1 MAKHFSFGFTAYRIH
16 LDSRWLTVISALY
29 FTTVLNLSL
38 WRYILRHLT
47 VADTATFFF
56 GISIPIVIFTA
67 LYLLFNLLLI
77 PYLAKPVLILLLFI
91 ASATNYFMFEYGI
104 FIDSGMIRNVFET
117 NTREALDL
125 MTLRFILWVI
135 VGGVLPAI
143 CLTVTRIDYQSFRT
157 ECKSRLF
164 AITGCLITTGMI
176 AAFFFKEYASFGR
189 NHQDTHR
196 LINPI
201 STIYATGRYL
211 HIRSLV
217 DKQLRRLDASAKL
230 MPYEGSVPAVFILV
244 VGETARAAN
253 FSLNGYPRD
262 TNPLLSKENVIA
274 FQDVY
279 SCGTATATSIPCMFS
294 NMTREHFHADNAR
307 YTENLMDLL
316 QQTGFNVLWLE
327 NDDGCKEVCNR
338 VPTRK
343 VYKSNDPRYCD
354 GQSCF
359 DEILLDNLEEYIA
372 NVKKDTFIVLHTIGS
387 HGPTYYKRY
396 PETFRKFRPTCDT
409 SDLQNCTREEI
420 INTYDN
426 TILYT
431 DYVVSSAIGIL
442 KKFPHLESGLLYISD
457 HGESL
462 GENNIYLHGLPYS
475 IAPEEQKKVPMVLWM
490 SDTMQK
496 LDHLN
501 YGCIARQATDKTWS
515 HDNLFHTLLALMGI
529 SSRTYDKTLDI
540 FDDCRTKPL
549 PWNTAAR
556 PVTISATD

>member
-1 MAKHFSFGFTAYRIH
+1 MATHISAGSFAYRIR

-38 WRYILRHLT
+38 WRYILHHLA
-47 VADTATFFF
+47 VRDTAALFF
-56 GISIPIVIFTA
+56 GLSIPVLIFTA
-67 LYLLFNLLLI
+67 LYLIFNLVLV
-77 PYLAKPVLILLLFI
+77 PYLAKPILILLLI
-91 ASATNYFMFEYGI
+91 ISSATNYFMFEYGV
-104 FIDSGMIRNVFET
+104 FIDSSMIRNVFET
-117 NTREALDL
+117 NTREAFDL
-125 MTLRFILWVI
+125 MTLRFILWFI
-135 VGGVLPAI
+135 ISGVLPAI
-143 CLTVTRIDYQSFRT
+143 CLTITRIDYQSFRT
-157 ECKSRLF
+157 ECKSRLL
-164 AITGCLITTGMI
+164 AITGCLVTTGMI
-176 AAFFFKEYASFGR
+176 ATLFFKEYAAFGR
-189 NHQDTHR
+189 NHQDMHR
-196 LINPI
+196 LINPV
-201 STIYATGRYL
+201 STIYSTGRYL
-211 HIRSLV
+211 HIQSLV
-217 DKQLRRLDASAKL
+217 NRQLQHLDTSAKL

-253 FSLNGYPRD
+253 FSLNGYSRD
-262 TNPLLSKENVIA
+262 TNPLLARENVIA

-279 SCGTATATSIPCMFS
+279 SCGTATATSVPCMFS
-294 NMTREHFHADNAR
+294 NMTRKNFRADNAK

-316 QQTGFNVLWLE
+316 RQTGFDVLWLE

-372 NVKKDTFIVLHTIGS
+372 SVKKDTFIVLHTIGS

-409 SDLQNCTREEI
+409 ADIQNCTREEI

-431 DYVVSSAIGIL
+431 DSVVSRAIGIL
-442 KKFPHLESGLLYISD
+442 KKFSHLEAGLLYVSD

-475 IAPEEQKKVPMVLWM
+475 IAPDEQKKIPMILWM
-490 SDTMQK
+490 SDTMKK
-496 LDHLN
+496 LDHLD
-501 YGCIARQATDKTWS
+501 YGCIARQAREKTWS
-515 HDNLFHTLLALMGI
+515 HDNLFHTLLALMEI
-529 SSRTYDKTLDI
+529 RSSIYDRTLDI
-540 FDDCRTKPL
+540 FDACRTKPL
-549 PWNTAAR
+549 P
-556 PVTISATD
+556 

>member
-1 MAKHFSFGFTAYRIH
+1 MARYFSGKLPEYRFQ

-29 FTTVLNLSL
+29 FTTVLNLAL
-38 WRYILRHLT
+38 WRYIIRHLNIT
-47 VADTATFFF
+47 DYTTFLF
-56 GISIPIVIFTA
+56 GISIPIVIFSA
-67 LYLLFNLLLI
+67 LYLLFNLVLI
-77 PYLAKPVLILLLFI
+77 PYIAKPILILLLVI

-104 FIDSGMIRNVFET
+104 FIDSDMIRNAFET

-125 MTLRFILWVI
+125 MTLRFIIWV
-135 VGGVLPAI
+135 VLGGILPAI
-143 CLTVTRIDYQSFRT
+143 CLTVTRIDYHSFRT

-164 AITGCLITTGMI
+164 AIAGCLVATGMI
-176 AAFFFKEYASFGR
+176 AALLFKEYAAFGR
-189 NHQDTHR
+189 NHQDMHR
-196 LINPI
+196 LINPV
-201 STIYATGRYL
+201 STLYSTGRYL

-217 DKQLRRLDASAKL
+217 DRQLQRLDTAARL

-253 FSLNGYPRD
+253 FSLNGYPRE
-262 TNPLLSKENVIA
+262 TNPLLAKENVIA

-279 SCGTATATSIPCMFS
+279 SCGTATATSVPCMFS
-294 NMTREHFHADNAR
+294 NMTRKNFHADDAK

-316 QQTGFNVLWLE
+316 QQTGFDVLWLE

-359 DEILLDNLEEYIA
+359 DEIMLDNLEEYIA

-396 PETFRKFRPTCDT
+396 PDIFRKFTPTCDT
-409 SDLQNCTREEI
+409 ADIQNCTRQEI
-420 INTYDN
+420 TNTYDN

-431 DYVVSSAIGIL
+431 DHVVSKAIGIL

-462 GENNIYLHGLPYS
+462 GENNIYLHGLPYA
-475 IAPEEQKKVPMVLWM
+475 IAPEEQKKVPMILWM
-490 SDTMQK
+490 SDTMKK
-496 LDHLN
+496 LDHLD
-501 YGCIARQATDKTWS
+501 YGCISQQAKDNTWS
-515 HDNLFHTLLALMGI
+515 HDNLFHTLLALMEI
-529 SSRTYDKTLDI
+529 KSNTYDKALDI
-540 FDDCRTKPL
+540 FDTCRTKPL
-549 PWNTAAR
+549 P
-556 PVTISATD
+556 

>member
-1 MAKHFSFGFTAYRIH
+1 MQNFNIGRRQTFRPSIR
-16 LDSRWLTVISALY
+16 SQWLLALASIY
-29 FTTVLNLSL
+29 FTTVLNTSL
-38 WRYILRHLT
+38 WRYFIAHIEIT
-47 VADTATFFF
+47 
-56 GISIPIVIFTA
+56 GIHSLLFVLSMPVFIFA
-67 LYLLFNLLLI
+67 AIFLFFNLLAAYTI
-77 PYLAKPVLILLLFI
+77 KPVLIVLLLI
-91 ASATNYFMFEYGI
+91 SGTASYFMSELGI
-104 FIDSGMIRNVFET
+104 FIDADMIRNVFET
-117 NTREALDL
+117 NSREAFD
-125 MTLRFILWVI
+125 
-135 VGGVLPAI
+135 
-143 CLTVTRIDYQSFRT
+143 
-157 ECKSRLF
+157 
-164 AITGCLITTGMI
+164 LITIHALSQIFLFGILPSIALVFVKIEYRPFRKEMLNRLIAISGCICIIGIIATFFYQDYAGFCKRHREMTKLVNPSNYLYGMI
-176 AAFFFKEYASFGR
+176 RYFHLESFVFKTFMPLDKDAV
-189 NHQDTHR
+189 R
-196 LINPI
+196 LPGDD
-201 STIYATGRYL
+201 STP
-211 HIRSLV
+211 S
-217 DKQLRRLDASAKL
+217 
-230 MPYEGSVPAVFILV
+230 VFILV

-279 SCGTATATSIPCMFS
+279 SCGTATAISVPCMFS
-294 NMTREHFHADNAR
+294 HLPQKTFSIREFKFS
-307 YTENLMDLL
+307 ENLIDLL
-316 QQTGFNVLWLE
+316 KQTGFDILWLE
-327 NDDGCKEVCNR
+327 NDDGCKGVCNR
-338 VPTRK
+338 TRNINL
-343 VYKSNDPRYCD
+343 YKSGDPRYCD

-529 SSRTYDKTLDI
+529 SSNTYDKTLDI